1 LRCGFLDLIDH
12 EDPAYYIKMYNW
24 GLDPYEIP
32 TPGNDP
38 EGILDYWGD
47 EDPDA

>member
-1 LRCGFLDLIDH
+1 MGD
-12 EDPAYYIKMYNW
+12 W

-32 TPGNDP
+32 SLGNDL

-47 EDPDA
+47 EDPDTSDNDSDA